1 MTQDETGGGA
11 GTAVEPPAARRRPG
25 LQWLCWCL
33 EIGTAV
39 LVSAVFA
46 RLCLPL
52 VRRLHLSSNPEIDS
66 LLGVLVL
73 LPTAVPL
80 AMIPAVA
87 AFMKLGGRLERRR
100 GLNLRAGVDIAI
112 FVLAAVLLVP
122 LLLPPPGSAAGTLL
136 HSREMPE

>member
-1 MTQDETGGGA
+1 MAQDKSEGMDGA
-11 GTAVEPPAARRRPG
+11 GGSPSASRRQAG
-25 LQWLCWCL
+25 VQWLCWCL
-33 EIGTAV
+33 EIGTAL
-39 LVSAVFA
+39 LVAAVFA

-87 AFMKLGGRLERRR
+87 VFMKLGGRLERRR
-100 GLNLRAGVDIAI
+100 GLKLRAGVDLAV
-112 FVLAAVLLVP
+112 FVLAAALIVP
-122 LLLPPPGSAAGTLL
+122 LLLPPPGSGAGVLL